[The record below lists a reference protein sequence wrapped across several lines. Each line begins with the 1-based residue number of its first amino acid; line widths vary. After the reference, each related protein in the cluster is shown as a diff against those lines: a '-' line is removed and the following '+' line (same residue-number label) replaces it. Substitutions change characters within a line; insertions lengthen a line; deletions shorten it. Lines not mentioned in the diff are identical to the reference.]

1 MGVLPAVAVGQLRQG
16 VDNGL
21 GVHLQVGEGLEV
33 VLGHLLFGRRPRRRE
48 PHFGSSLSQL

>member
-1 MGVLPAVAVGQLRQG
+1 MGVLPAIAVGQLRQG
-16 VDNGL
+16 VDDGL